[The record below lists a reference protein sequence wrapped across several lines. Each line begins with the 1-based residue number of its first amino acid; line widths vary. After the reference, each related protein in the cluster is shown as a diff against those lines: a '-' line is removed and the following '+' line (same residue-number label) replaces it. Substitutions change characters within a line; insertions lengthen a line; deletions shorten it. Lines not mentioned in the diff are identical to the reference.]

1 MDYMDAEAM
10 GAMLKVEGNVLAIAI
25 KKPSDPSTFIMPTDG
40 KLSNWTW
47 VGLSK
52 NMEDEFCDAISDVLF
67 NIFINMNFDL
77 AYFDVSHNIEILH
90 LNDSNDFE
98 NEINKQLEK
107 QIELVEPTFETL
119 NLGNDENPRL
129 IKIG

>member
-1 MDYMDAEAM
+1 MDVEAM

-25 KKPSDPSTFIMPTDG
+25 EKPSDPSTFIMPIDG

-52 NMEDEFCDAISDVLF
+52 NMGDEFCDAISDVLF
-67 NIFINMNFDL
+67 NIFINMNSDF
-77 AYFDVSHNIEILH
+77 AYFDVSHNIEILY

-98 NEINKQLEK
+98 NEINK
-107 QIELVEPTFETL
+107 
-119 NLGNDENPRL
+119 
-129 IKIG
+129 KIGKAN